1 MPRVHITGVG
11 GYLPERILSNQELAE
26 RIDTTDSWIVERT
39 GIRQRHII
47 AENQCTSDLAVQA
60 AKQALDDAGILV
72 GDLDALVVATTTPDM
87 VFPSTAAIVQSKL
100 GASGFPV
107 WDIQAV
113 CAGFVYGLA
122 QIDAM
127 IRAGMFRRV
136 LLVGTESMS
145 RILDWNDRS
154 TCVLFGDGAGAV
166 VLEIADDGI
175 GGGKSGDDESDEYGV
190 LGSVLK
196 ADGAYRPLLMAR
208 HPHPGASPDGSRYNE
223 QPDMSVDAAGVAA
236 VEMHG
241 NEVFRNA
248 VNKLGEVVGDVLAHC
263 KMEASEI
270 DWLIP
275 HQANIR
281 IIQATARKLKLDS
294 EHIAISVDRHAN
306 TSSASVPLALN
317 AYYREGRIEKGQVLL
332 LEAFGAGFVWGANLI
347 RWGKDKP

>member
-1 MPRVHITGVG
+1 MTRIHITGTG
-11 GYLPERILSNQELAE
+11 GYLPERVMSNLDLES
-26 RIDTTDSWIVERT
+26 IVDTNDQWIFERT

-47 AENQCTSDLAVQA
+47 GDNEYTSDLATAA
-60 AKQALDDAGILV
+60 AKQALDDAGLV
-72 GDLDALVVATTTPDM
+72 VSDIDALIVATTTPDM
-87 VFPSTAAIVQSKL
+87 VFPSTASIVQSKL
-100 GASGFPV
+100 GGSGFPA

-122 QIDAM
+122 QAEGM
-127 IRAGMFRRV
+127 MRGGMFKRV
-136 LLVGTESMS
+136 LLIGAESMS
-145 RILDWNDRS
+145 RILDWSDRS

-166 VLEIADDGI
+166 VLEARE
-175 GGGKSGDDESDEYGV
+175 KDDEEGGI

-196 ADGAYRPLLMAR
+196 ADGSYRPLLMAR
-208 HPHPGASPDGSRYNE
+208 HAHPGASPDNSRFSA

-236 VEMHG
+236 VEMQG

-248 VNKLGEVVGDVLAHC
+248 VNKLGEVVGDVLGHC
-263 KMEASEI
+263 DMQASEV

-281 IIQATARKLKLDS
+281 IIQATAKKLKLGTDR
-294 EHIAISVDRHAN
+294 IAITVETHAN

-317 AYYREGRIEKGQVLL
+317 AYCREGRISKGQVLL

-347 RWGKDKP
+347 RWSKD